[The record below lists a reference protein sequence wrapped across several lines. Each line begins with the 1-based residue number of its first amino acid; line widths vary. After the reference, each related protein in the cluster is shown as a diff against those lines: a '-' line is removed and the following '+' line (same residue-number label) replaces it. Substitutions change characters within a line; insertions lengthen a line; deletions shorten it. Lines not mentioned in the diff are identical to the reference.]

1 MTPMLHS
8 RSTRLLAAALLL
20 AGGMALAPAPAAAET
35 VLGDDGSLYTVVAGA
50 YGELFADGAHP
61 PRRSVLAVDVA
72 APGGTSKRLLVPET
86 TGHDV
91 DGAARL
97 LFEPSSNVLYV
108 VWEARKA
115 SGAARLML
123 AGLAAPSGA
132 TGALAW
138 DPAVEISG
146 DVTALKGTPQL
157 TGGNEAYLLPSQTQ
171 AGQLEVHRRSVLHVV
186 WWEERAGGEQIFY
199 SPLVFEDG
207 LFVGWNPV
215 VELAELAPY
224 GTSKTPE
231 PIAPELLRSPR
242 VAPGRDMH
250 SILVG
255 FLHQASGRLLV
266 VEARTLPGEIGF
278 VAERMRSQIIEIGRT
293 GGPREE
299 IVEKIQQ
306 KMRSQI
312 IEIGHRF
319 NPRVVQEVAWRAAA
333 EVKILA
339 EANPNLPWD
348 VLAERMRSQIIEIG
362 ADLLADQ
369 GAPRHPVQKT
379 YEISQSNRDAVDL
392 SHLVRLRL
400 VADLP
405 APPAELARNAGQSR
419 IYVAEDAE
427 RILVSWTD
435 GSGATTYTESRPGA
449 VDTATADTPAGA
461 VWTAPRRLPSGPA
474 LTAGDVDL
482 ILEKRVGRRR

>member
-1 MTPMLHS
+1 MMNT
-8 RSTRLLAAALLL
+8 RSTQWLTAMALAACL
-20 AGGMALAPAPAAAET
+20 ALAPAPAAAET
-35 VLGDDGSLYTVVAGA
+35 VLGDDGSLYTVSAGS
-50 YGELFADGAHP
+50 YGELFGDAAQP
-61 PRRSVLAVDVA
+61 PRRSVLAVDVTG
-72 APGGTSKRLLVPET
+72 PGGTQRLLVPGT
-86 TGHDV
+86 TGHEV

-123 AGLAAPSGA
+123 AGLDTSAGS
-132 TGALAW
+132 LAW
-138 DPAVEISG
+138 DPPVEISG

-157 TGGNEAYLLPSQTQ
+157 TGGNETYVLPSETHP
-171 AGQLEVHRRSVLHVV
+171 GQLEVHRRSVLHVV

-207 LFVGWNPV
+207 RFVGWNPV
-215 VELAELAPY
+215 AELAELAPY
-224 GTSKTPE
+224 GGGKAPE
-231 PIAPELLRSPR
+231 PIASELLRSPR
-242 VAPGRDMH
+242 VAPGRDVH

-255 FLHQASGRLLV
+255 FVHQASGRLLV

-299 IVEKIQQ
+299 ILDKIQQ

-319 NPRVVQEVAWRAAA
+319 NPRVVQEVAQRSAA
-333 EVKILA
+333 EVRIIA
-339 EANPNLPWD
+339 AANPNLPWD
-348 VLAERMRSQIIEIG
+348 VLADRMRSQIIEIG

-369 GAPRHPVQKT
+369 GAPRHPIQKT
-379 YEISQSNRDAVDL
+379 YEISQSGQAGAEAVDL

-405 APPAELARNAGQSR
+405 APPAELARNSGQSR

-449 VDTATADTPAGA
+449 VDTATAATPADA
-461 VWTAPRRLPSGPA
+461 VWTTPRRLPTGPA
-474 LTAGDVDL
+474 LTAGDVDS